1 MLLKYRNQMAGPQL
15 LVEKHRTV
23 GFVDAADSKGPLGYQ
38 SMGPEDHQN
47 ASLLG
52 IMSQAPLKLFYAQHL
67 FTVFMWS
74 VANTMTKPF
83 SERTELRTVEEDDIG
98 TDLAWQ
104 NFTLHNTNLS
114 KLAKDIEETGL
125 GDLET
130 IYHLIIP
137 PLSLKNKLPQPTV
150 VIHLAHEKA
159 KQCEQQGQWKEAA
172 DIYLWLFG
180 HARVS
185 PPGSYIRIRA
195 IAFLMEWLN
204 SLQGFLE
211 VMEQN
216 SLFTDDNHFDSLK
229 NLRLEVLSSLKHDTS
244 PDELKSL
251 MGLYAAQ
258 SRHWDFPL
266 VPRTDPL
273 VTPNY
278 ILSFT
283 ERHYAV
289 RSWSSRTS
297 GLSHLD
303 WTDGKV
309 NEKDVLD
316 WTPFHYATLSID
328 AAVVEFLMKKG
339 AAINAVDLRG
349 RTPLHYAAYKGTMSL
364 TILRALI
371 RNGAYVNSRDFEGI
385 TPLHFAAAW
394 GDGNVAN
401 VLVDAG
407 ANAHLQDIYGL
418 SPLHYAIT
426 MNTGGSWTQL
436 DLVETL
442 VRSAGTDIVHAKTR
456 RDWTPL
462 HLAVRKG
469 NEAITTFLIDQG
481 ADVHARTNDGWT
493 PLHIAAD
500 QGNIALATLL
510 ITKGAAVDARNNEG
524 STPLHLAAFHDNAAM
539 AQLLLRNGAYRHAK
553 TNDKRWTPLHIAA
566 FRHYDSAVVK
576 LLISNHADVNATGLR
591 NERPLCLA
599 VQNCQYSTASYLL
612 EHGADMTFKTVSDG
626 WTLVHAAVRSERDV
640 AVKLLIRAGADR
652 EAQDMEGRRPLHL
665 ALLALHGLPI
675 LRYLVDGAL
684 VNLEAVDYSQRT
696 ALHFAVMN
704 RRLPKLLYL
713 LDKYERLCQPR
724 TPGPIQFHRS
734 NEVDHFN
741 DDSDDEDWGY
751 SDKEAVTGSVEIQ
764 PGRLRHWA
772 CYFCRKG
779 KTSRERIF
787 CSPRLLKRHLEAERH
802 GLTREEIDYYCAGFA
817 EFRRARDGDET
828 TGTAV
833 EEEEETEDGHE
844 EAMMESEE
852 EGEGAGDHEQTAM
865 GLLRV
870 GTQDEPAE
878 LPG

>member
-1 MLLKYRNQMAGPQL
+1 MGSKYPLAVFRNTQANSPNLTLNLHGKAGRGELYVAAIIGIVLQLGVLVYAGIITYYFRWFKDGNLVEDYGFLCTAIGTLVLVSGILLCAHVIESNLLFAVIWQRNQMAGPRL

-23 GFVDAADSKGPLGYQ
+23 GFVDAANSKGPLGYQ

-74 VANTMTKPF
+74 VANTMAKPF

-114 KLAKDIEETGL
+114 KLVKDIEETGL

-137 PLSLKNKLPQPTV
+137 PLSLKNKLPQPNV

-204 SLQGFLE
+204 SLQCFLE

-251 MGLYAAQ
+251 MGL
-258 SRHWDFPL
+258 
-266 VPRTDPL
+266 
-273 VTPNY
+273 
-278 ILSFT
+278 
-283 ERHYAV
+283 
-289 RSWSSRTS
+289 TS

-349 RTPLHYAAYKGTMSL
+349 RTPLHYAASKGTMSL
-364 TILRALI
+364 TILRALV
-371 RNGAYVNSRDFEGI
+371 RNGADVNARDFEGL

-442 VRSAGTDIVHAKTR
+442 VRSAGADIVHAKTSR
-456 RDWTPL
+456 GWTPL

-469 NEAITTFLIDQG
+469 NEAITTFLINQG
-481 ADVHARTNDGWT
+481 ADVHAYTNGGWT
-493 PLHIAAD
+493 PLHVAAD
-500 QGNIALATLL
+500 QGNLALATLL
-510 ITKGAAVDARNNEG
+510 ITKHAPVDARNNEG

-539 AQLLLRNGAYRHAK
+539 AQLLLRNGAYRNAK
-553 TNDKRWTPLHIAA
+553 TNDKFWTPLHIAA

-576 LLISNHADVNATGLR
+576 LLISDHADVNATGL
-591 NERPLCLA
+591 NNIRPLYLA
-599 VQNCQYSTASYLL
+599 VQNWRVQT
-612 EHGADMTFKTVSDG
+612 EKHKMWK
-626 WTLVHAAVRSERDV
+626 
-640 AVKLLIRAGADR
+640 GADR
-652 EAQDMEGRRPLHL
+652 CT
-665 ALLALHGLPI
+665 LL
-675 LRYLVDGAL
+675 
-684 VNLEAVDYSQRT
+684 S
-696 ALHFAVMN
+696 
-704 RRLPKLLYL
+704 
-713 LDKYERLCQPR
+713 
-724 TPGPIQFHRS
+724 
-734 NEVDHFN
+734 
-741 DDSDDEDWGY
+741 
-751 SDKEAVTGSVEIQ
+751 
-764 PGRLRHWA
+764 
-772 CYFCRKG
+772 
-779 KTSRERIF
+779 
-787 CSPRLLKRHLEAERH
+787 
-802 GLTREEIDYYCAGFA
+802 
-817 EFRRARDGDET
+817 
-828 TGTAV
+828 
-833 EEEEETEDGHE
+833 
-844 EAMMESEE
+844 
-852 EGEGAGDHEQTAM
+852 
-865 GLLRV
+865 
-870 GTQDEPAE
+870 
-878 LPG
+878 